1 MSYILSLKTKKRK
14 KKVEENSRN
23 FQGLARSL
31 KTFQGKME
39 STDFSTTLPKIQG
52 LLRQCEP
59 FHCRHH
65 HYHYSYCPRKRH
77 RHHRHD

>member
-1 MSYILSLKTKKRK
+1 MTYILSLKTKKRK

-31 KTFQGKME
+31 KTFQGKVE
-39 STDFSTTLPKIQG
+39 STDFS
-52 LLRQCEP
+52 RQCEP

-65 HYHYSYCPRKRH
+65 HYHYSYCQRKLH